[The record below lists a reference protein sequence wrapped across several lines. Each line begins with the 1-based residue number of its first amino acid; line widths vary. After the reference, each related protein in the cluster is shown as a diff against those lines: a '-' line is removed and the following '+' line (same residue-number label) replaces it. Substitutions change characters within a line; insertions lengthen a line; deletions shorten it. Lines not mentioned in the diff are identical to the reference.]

1 MSLRRAYVIGGGL
14 AGLSAAVRLAS
25 RGVKVE
31 LIEGAAQAGGRCRSY
46 FDPQL
51 GLVID
56 NGNHLVLSGNA
67 AIHDYVETIGAEGGL
82 VGPEIAE
89 FHYVDL
95 STGERWSVRPNMGPL
110 AWWPGSAKRRVPGT
124 RTTDYLALRKLLLP
138 RRGAS
143 VEETISTRGVLWDR
157 LLGPFLLAALN
168 TPPETAS
175 AELAG
180 AIVRETL
187 VKGGRAYRPRIAHPT
202 LAAVLVDP
210 ALAYLES
217 RGGTVRL
224 GKRLRALKIEDD
236 RVIALELPDGDV
248 AIGPEDAVILAL
260 PPWRMSEMIPGVTA
274 PDAYHAIV
282 NAHFRISAPKAL
294 LGEDVVSMVGVLGG
308 TVEWI
313 FAFED
318 RISVTV
324 SAADRLVD
332 EDRESLAH
340 TLWADVAR
348 ALDMP
353 PELPPWQVV
362 KERRAT
368 FAATPE
374 QDAKRPSPATA
385 YRNLWLAG
393 DWIATGLPAT
403 LEGAVRS
410 GHGAAERA
418 LKSV

>member
-1 MSLRRAYVIGGGL
+1 MTLAKAYVIGGGL

-25 RGVKVE
+25 QGVKVE

-67 AIHDYVETIGAEGGL
+67 AIHDYLDTIGAEGGL
-82 VGPEIAE
+82 VGPELAE
-89 FHYVDL
+89 FHYADL
-95 STGERWSVRPNMGPL
+95 NTGERWTVRPNMGPL

-124 RTTDYLALRKLLLP
+124 KAADYLQLRKLLMP
-138 RRGAS
+138 RRGAR
-143 VEETISTRGVLWDR
+143 VDETIATKGALWDR

-168 TPPETAS
+168 TPPEEAS

-202 LAAVLVDP
+202 LAAVLIDP

-217 RGGTVRL
+217 RGSRVRL
-224 GKRLRALKIEDD
+224 GKRLRGLTLDAD
-236 RVIALELPDGDV
+236 RVVGLELPDDEI
-248 AIGPEDAVILAL
+248 AIGDDEAVIVAL

-274 PDAYHAIV
+274 PDEHHAIV
-282 NAHFRISAPKAL
+282 NAHFRIAAPESL
-294 LGEDVVSMVGVLGG
+294 LGDDVVSMMGVLGG

-313 FAFED
+313 FAFPD

-332 EDRESLAH
+332 EDREHLAQV
-340 TLWADVAR
+340 LWADVAK
-348 ALDMP
+348 ALNMP

-368 FAATPE
+368 FAATPA
-374 QDAKRPSPATA
+374 QDAKRPSSATA

-410 GHGAAERA
+410 GQGAAERA